1 MQFECRNLVPVSRA
15 GTSWGT
21 KARRQL
27 RDAFEEDRSHMSPA
41 QLGALEAWQA
51 QHGRKH
57 AALDDGRVVLRGG
70 AKV

>member
-1 MQFECRNLVPVSRA
+1 
-15 GTSWGT
+15 
-21 KARRQL
+21 
-27 RDAFEEDRSHMSPA
+27 MSPA